1 MKRADKMKIVAIVQ
15 ARMGSSRL
23 PGKVIKPIINKPMI
37 LHVLDRLSNARYVDQ
52 VILATSNLESE
63 GPLIELVSEKGYEVF
78 TGDENNVLKRYVDA
92 NRLYN
97 GDIIIR
103 ITGDCPLIDPV
114 IVDNVVTHYLM
125 YDYDYVR
132 LDVPNTF
139 IRGFDVEVF
148 SKETLER
155 AYKDVE
161 ATDNKDYR
169 EHVTLYMYENKD
181 RFKVGYVQGEGI
193 YRKDYRVCVDTEE
206 DFEVVSE
213 VYEYYEDEFV
223 VGKKVVTKLNNID

>member
-1 MKRADKMKIVAIVQ
+1 MKIVAIVQ